1 MELLKRL
8 KRDREVDF
16 LKIFHFR
23 ISMDFA
29 AFRGGSGA
37 GCDGI
42 CLAGSVGVNGD
53 V

>member
-16 LKIFHFR
+16 LKIFHFAR
-23 ISMDFA
+23 

-37 GCDGI
+37 GCGGI